1 MKSLTN
7 IEKVLKVKCEI
18 DFLFFTRYIYKENQR
33 RNFIIAPHFVII
45 AKALEKVY
53 NGETKRLI
61 INIPPRYGKTELA
74 VKCFIAWSL
83 AKNPQSK
90 VVRSKKDAL
99 LCDLCEDYPSFSDK
113 ELSEIVGLKVSR
125 PQFFIF
131 ESKMNKK
138 L

>member
-1 MKSLTN
+1 MRSLIN
-7 IEKVLKVKCEI
+7 IEKVLKVKCEN

-83 AKNPQSK
+83 AKNPQS
-90 VVRSKKDAL
+90 
-99 LCDLCEDYPSFSDK
+99 
-113 ELSEIVGLKVSR
+113 
-125 PQFFIF
+125 
-131 ESKMNKK
+131 
-138 L
+138 